1 MRTRQGVRTL
11 APTVDNCAEVG
22 LCRERGMNFSRRT
35 SVVTLAVLGVSAL
48 PRPRRRGEMRLF
60 KRLPFVVPMALIAT
74 LLFPASSA
82 AQPPGNGLLAAGNYH
97 ITTLT
102 AGYFACCGQD
112 PSHPFLSVGVSD
124 TTTVAN
130 PMVGPSTTTLE
141 TDVFIQAC
149 GGANSICGGGCFI
162 AGSSDFSITGLSSAV
177 LNTAFDPTTSQS
189 CENSPVSLPAFTLS
203 VTWSGMSP
211 VGTTRKTTTYS
222 CAGYGAEVQIVDT
235 NDNASAT
242 ATLSLF
248 DTSITAESGGL
259 GSNDQ
264 RWETHGIAQDACSS
278 LGIGGGGKGA
288 GPGPTSNGG
297 FEFISQSA
305 GANVPGGFVALT
317 TFSRVSRP
325 TGTPPS
331 STGETELT
339 VVSFGFQFF
348 FLCFALQPPNTF
360 AFGSGLSSAS
370 VHAVIDANTPACT
383 GFTNG
388 PFDPFTVDLTWTG
401 TGPLASIHNSAISDC
416 GAFHQVLLSSDS
428 NNPAT
433 ASGTVSLF
441 PDGFVSTQ
449 ASINSSDRRFEDTG
463 AAPQG
468 CILRP

>member
-1 MRTRQGVRTL
+1 MACRALRKRSLSDVDLIALQALSHAPQLGGVMELIKRL
-11 APTVDNCAEVG
+11 
-22 LCRERGMNFSRRT
+22 R
-35 SVVTLAVLGVSAL
+35 LAVPLV
-48 PRPRRRGEMRLF
+48 
-60 KRLPFVVPMALIAT
+60 LIAL
-74 LLFPASSA
+74 LLFPVISSA
-82 AQPPGNGLLAAGNYH
+82 QPGPGNGLLPAGNYH
-97 ITTLT
+97 ITTLS
-102 AGYFACCGQD
+102 AGYFACCGED
-112 PSHPFLSVGVSD
+112 PSHPFLSVDVTH
-124 TTTVAN
+124 TTTLAN
-130 PMVGPSTTTLE
+130 PLVGSSTTTDE
-141 TDVFIQAC
+141 TDVFIQAN
-149 GGANSICGGGCFI
+149 GGPNSIFGGGCFI
-162 AGSSDFSITGLSSAV
+162 ARSSDFVSGGLSSAV

-189 CENSPVSLPAFTLS
+189 CENSPVSLPAFSLN
-203 VTWSGMSP
+203 VAWSGMSP

-222 CAGYGAEVQIVDT
+222 CTGYNAEVEILDT
-235 NDNASAT
+235 NDNASAS

-248 DTSITAESGGL
+248 DSSITAESGGL

-278 LGIGGGGKGA
+278 FGIGGGGKGA
-288 GPGPTSNGG
+288 GPGPTSNGE

-305 GANVPGGFVALT
+305 GANVPGGFVGLT
-317 TFSRVSRP
+317 TFSKVSRP

-331 STGETELT
+331 TTKETELT

-388 PFDPFTVDLTWTG
+388 PFDPFTVDLMWTA
-401 TGPLASIHNSAISDC
+401 TGPLASIHNSAISGC

-441 PDGFVSTQ
+441 PGDFASSQ